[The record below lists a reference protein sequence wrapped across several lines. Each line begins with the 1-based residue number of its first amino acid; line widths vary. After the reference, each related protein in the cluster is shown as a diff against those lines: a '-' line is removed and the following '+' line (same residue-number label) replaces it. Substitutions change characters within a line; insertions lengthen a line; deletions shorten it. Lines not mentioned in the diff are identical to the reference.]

1 MLYVHTLSINNM
13 LKMNHRVARGRTQ
26 HISRNEGDMAYDASF
41 QIYFI
46 SYMSLINTIFEIPT
60 AKKHK
65 GSNLVILLARK
76 VRKMTRSLG
85 KFAWIIFLTHRAV
98 CAVAPSCINTAVAKQ
113 FLCLKDGTTWSS
125 RSLWYQSLVAVHL
138 INLFT
143 VISSKKYGPR
153 MKFNVNLHHTLT
165 YGECNGCCCT
175 AWGFEELHMGQFCV
189 FTAPS

>member
-1 MLYVHTLSINNM
+1 MLLFNDVKERQLLKNLSIKEYFIYLYTCVFYVHNLSTNSM

-60 AKKHK
+60 AKRHK

-85 KFAWIIFLTHRAV
+85 KFA
-98 CAVAPSCINTAVAKQ
+98 
-113 FLCLKDGTTWSS
+113 
-125 RSLWYQSLVAVHL
+125 
-138 INLFT
+138 
-143 VISSKKYGPR
+143 
-153 MKFNVNLHHTLT
+153 
-165 YGECNGCCCT
+165 
-175 AWGFEELHMGQFCV
+175 
-189 FTAPS
+189 